1 MKGHLVVMLPVAVVS
16 HVPEGDGFVMFLMW
30 GKINKNPTHRLSFT
44 QIKLILFANI
54 SNSF

>member
-1 MKGHLVVMLPVAVVS
+1 MFPVAVVS
-16 HVPEGDGFVMFLMW
+16 HVPDGDGFVMFLMW
-30 GKINKNPTHRLSFT
+30 GKNKIKSHRLSFT

>member
-1 MKGHLVVMLPVAVVS
+1 VKGHLVVMLPVAVVS